1 MLESPSGYSISQEHA
16 GQEEERGNRRK
27 HDTHVGVVCRA
38 AQGISGLPRA
48 TLDVGGE
55 GGRRGSMGRE
65 HEWAAVALREAS
77 DIVQSSMHMADIKLT
92 QQSLD
97 LN

>member
-1 MLESPSGYSISQEHA
+1 
-16 GQEEERGNRRK
+16 
-27 HDTHVGVVCRA
+27 
-38 AQGISGLPRA
+38 
-48 TLDVGGE
+48 
-55 GGRRGSMGRE
+55 MGRE